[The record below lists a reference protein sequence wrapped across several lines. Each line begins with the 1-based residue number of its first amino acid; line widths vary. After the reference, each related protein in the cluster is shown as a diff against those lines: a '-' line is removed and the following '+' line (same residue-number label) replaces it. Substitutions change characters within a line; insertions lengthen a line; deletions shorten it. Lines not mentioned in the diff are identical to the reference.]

1 MYILSEAEF
10 EIKYKLY
17 AQELMNVFYGYT
29 KDKCASEDIIQN
41 VFIKFLNCNKV
52 FSNQNGEKY
61 WLIRVAINECK
72 NHLRRK
78 KKIVINEEVIEYI
91 SPKVDEDDETYI
103 VSKIVKD
110 LPEKYR
116 SVIILFYYDS
126 LSIDEIS
133 EALKLSEANVKK
145 RLERARKMIKV
156 KLEEGYVR

>member
-17 AQELMNVFYGYT
+17 AQELMNVCYGYT
-29 KDKCASEDIIQN
+29 RDKYASEDIIQN
-41 VFIKFLNCNKV
+41 VFIKFLNYKKEFDNE
-52 FSNQNGEKY
+52 NGEKY

-72 NHLRRK
+72 NYLRK
-78 KKIVINEEVIEYI
+78 KKRIIISEEVVEYI
-91 SPKVDEDDETYI
+91 SPKVSEDDEIYT

-116 SVIILFYYDS
+116 STIILFYYDS
-126 LSIDEIS
+126 LSISEIS
-133 EALKLSEANVKK
+133 EALKITEANVKK

-156 KLEEGYVR
+156 KLEEYYVR

>member
-17 AQELMNVFYGYT
+17 AQELMNVCYGYT
-29 KDKCASEDIIQN
+29 RDKYASEDIIQN
-41 VFIKFLNCNKV
+41 VFIKYLNYKKDFN
-52 FSNQNGEKY
+52 NENGEKY

-72 NHLRRK
+72 NYLRK
-78 KKIVINEEVIEYI
+78 KKRIVISEEVVEYI
-91 SPKVDEDDETYI
+91 SDKVSEDDKIYE

-116 SVIILFYYDS
+116 SVIILFYYNS
-126 LSIDEIS
+126 LSIS
-133 EALKLSEANVKK
+133 EVSKALKLTEANVKK

-156 KLEEGYVR
+156 KLEESYVR

>member
-10 EIKYKLY
+10 EVKYKLY
-17 AQELMNVFYGYT
+17 AQELMNVCYGYT
-29 KDKCASEDIIQN
+29 RDKYASEDIIQN
-41 VFIKFLNCNKV
+41 VFIKYLQSNKT
-52 FSNQNGEKY
+52 FNNPNGEKY

-72 NHLRRK
+72 NYLK
-78 KKIVINEEVIEYI
+78 KKKRIVISEEVVEYI
-91 SPKVDEDDETYI
+91 SPKVRENDEIYT

-126 LSIDEIS
+126 LSVSDIS
-133 EALKLSEANVKK
+133 KALKLTDANVKK

-156 KLEEGYVR
+156 KL

>member
-17 AQELMNVFYGYT
+17 AQELMNVCYGYT
-29 KDKCASEDIIQN
+29 RDKYASEDIIQN
-41 VFIKFLNCNKV
+41 VFIKFLQCNKT

-72 NHLRRK
+72 NYLKKRK
-78 KKIVINEEVIEYI
+78 RVIISEEMVEYI
-91 SPKVDEDDETYI
+91 SPKVDKDDETYI

-126 LSIDEIS
+126 LTINEIS
-133 EALKLSEANVKK
+133 EALKLSIDNVKK

-156 KLEEGYVR
+156 KLEEDYVR